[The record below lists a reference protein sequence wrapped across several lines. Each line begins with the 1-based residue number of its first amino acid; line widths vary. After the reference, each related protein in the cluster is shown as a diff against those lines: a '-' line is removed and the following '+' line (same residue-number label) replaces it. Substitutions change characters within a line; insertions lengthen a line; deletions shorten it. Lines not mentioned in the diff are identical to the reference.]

1 MKNLKYFLTILLL
14 FISLSANAKTLNF
27 ALVSDVHYDLNN
39 GTKLTTSQKAL
50 DGFIARI
57 NEGDYDFVVF
67 LGDNIDKS
75 KKEVLESFLNT
86 IKNIKVPYYIVLG
99 NTDAHKISGLTKAE
113 YMEIVK
119 KQNKYQN
126 SLNASYTFSPA
137 AGIECIVLDGTSSFM
152 PSNHGIFTD
161 KTLQWYDKTLKQN
174 KDKTVLVFQHVP
186 YEEPYD
192 DETHNIL
199 DKYQY
204 KYILDKHSNIF
215 LIASGHYHKGAFMT
229 DEKGVN
235 HVSAPALN
243 MSPFQFL
250 NVQIKY
256 SKLPFAKPKNL
267 KIDGQIREAL

>member
-126 SLNASYTFSPA
+126 SLNASYTFSPS

-186 YEEPYD
+186 Y
-192 DETHNIL
+192 
-199 DKYQY
+199 
-204 KYILDKHSNIF
+204 
-215 LIASGHYHKGAFMT
+215 
-229 DEKGVN
+229 
-235 HVSAPALN
+235 
-243 MSPFQFL
+243 
-250 NVQIKY
+250 
-256 SKLPFAKPKNL
+256 
-267 KIDGQIREAL
+267 